1 MTNTSIQI
9 QEQYIKRQ
17 RKVVGLLLA
26 QARLERAEKRL
37 AEAHKKARIRQSIR
51 ALETALLTR
60 SEAERNE
67 LIEFAQSLLKGAA
80 Q

>member
-1 MTNTSIQI
+1 MTNTGIQI

-17 RKVVGLLLA
+17 RKVVGLLRA
-26 QARLERAEKRL
+26 QARLEYAEIRL
-37 AEAHKKARIRQSIR
+37 AEAHKKARIRQGIR

-80 Q
+80 

>member
-1 MTNTSIQI
+1 MTITRIQI
-9 QEQYIKRQ
+9 QEQRIKWHE
-17 RKVVGLLLA
+17 VMMG
-26 QARLERAEKRL
+26 
-37 AEAHKKARIRQSIR
+37 KARIRQSIR